1 MQSKKP
7 AKKIGPNLYCQIQCC
22 IFIPS
27 LHLGFSVAKVYSD
40 YEMKLQ
46 AMTNIYIS
54 HNM

>member
-27 LHLGFSVAKVYSD
+27 LHLGFSVAKVGRRVSIETPY
-40 YEMKLQ
+40 
-46 AMTNIYIS
+46 NIYIS